1 MIDRRTF
8 LETAGA
14 ASLACTGLAPDLL
27 RATDP
32 VRGIDR
38 IGVQLYTVR
47 SEMQKSVER
56 TLERVAAIGYREVE
70 FAGYFDRS
78 PQRIRSLLEANQL
91 TSPATHIPLAF
102 LEQRW
107 QETLDLAETIGH
119 RYLVV
124 PSIPRRQRTTID
136 DYRRIAQL
144 FNRAGAAARARELTF
159 AYHNHDFEFVPLQG
173 EIPFDVLTREADPD
187 LVKLEMDL
195 FWVIK
200 GGHDPVEYFE
210 PNPDRIPLV
219 HVKDMDATGKMV
231 DVGAGQIDFARIF
244 AKSEIAG
251 IEHFFVEH
259 DTPADPFASIT
270 ASYEYLR
277 ELEF

>member
-1 MIDRRTF
+1 MIDRRSF
-8 LETAGA
+8 LEASGA
-14 ASLACTGLAPDLL
+14 ASLACAGLAPDLL
-27 RATDP
+27 RATYP
-32 VRGIDR
+32 RRGIDR

-47 SEMQKSVER
+47 TEMQKSVER

-78 PQRIRSLLEANQL
+78 PERIRSLLEANGL
-91 TSPATHIPLAF
+91 TSPATHIPLEF

-107 QETLDLAETIGH
+107 QKTLDLAETIGH

-124 PSIPRRQRTTID
+124 AWIPEGRRTTID
-136 DYRRIAQL
+136 DYRRIAEI
-144 FNRAGAAARARELTF
+144 FNRAGAAARARGLTF

-173 EIPFDVLTREADPD
+173 EIPFDVLTRAADPD

-219 HVKDMDATGKMV
+219 HVKDMDAAGNMV

-244 AKSEIAG
+244 AKWEIAG

-259 DTPADPFASIT
+259 DTPAVPFASIT

-277 ELEF
+277 ALEF

>member
-8 LETAGA
+8 LETTGA
-14 ASLACTGLAPDLL
+14 ASLACTALGSNLL
-27 RATDP
+27 RTADLG
-32 VRGIDR
+32 RGIER

-78 PQRIRSLLEANQL
+78 PERIRSLLEANGL
-91 TSPATHIPLAF
+91 TSPATHIPLEF

-107 QETLDLAETIGH
+107 QDTLDLAETIGH

-124 PSIPRRQRTTID
+124 AWIPEGRRTTID

-144 FNRAGAAARARELTF
+144 FNRAGAAARTRGLTF
-159 AYHNHDFEFVPLQG
+159 AYHNHDFEFAPLQG
-173 EIPFDVLTREADPD
+173 EIPFDVLTRAADPD

-200 GGHDPVEYFE
+200 GGHDPVDYFE

-219 HVKDMDATGKMV
+219 HVKDMDAAGNMV
-231 DVGAGQIDFARIF
+231 DVGAGQINFARIF
-244 AKSEIAG
+244 AKWEIAG

-259 DTPADPFASIT
+259 DTPTDPFASIT

-277 ELEF
+277 ALEF